1 MYHGQEI
8 LKSIMT
14 NVCLTSRPPIICC
27 SVLNYHFDIKLHR
40 WLIGR
45 FSSLV
50 AFKEGEPDD
59 FELNELAGKI
69 GTKWINLGL
78 QLGISR
84 DVLNEIETNG
94 KDRPYEMLLHWKNT
108 TSSNA
113 LYRDLYRALCHNRV
127 GLDKVAKEFCGKGIP
142 KCIFLEDCLKLGLSL
157 IVKQTGK

>member
-27 SVLNYHFDIKLHR
+27 SVVNYHFDIELHR

-50 AFKEGEPDD
+50 AFKEGEPGDL
-59 FELNELAGKI
+59 ELNELAGKI
-69 GTKWINLGL
+69 GTKWNNLGL
-78 QLGISR
+78 QLGIGQ

-94 KDRPYEMLLHWKNT
+94 KDRPYEMLLHWRNT

-127 GLDKVAKEFCGKGIP
+127 GFDNVAKEFCGKKIP
-142 KCIFLEDCLKLGLSL
+142 KCIYLEDYLKLGLSL
-157 IVKQTGK
+157 IVRQTGK